1 MSLYIISQLLI
12 RPKDVVLVGDL
23 SHYAANMIF
32 QQSGAIIKTIPIDE
46 QGLDVDYIKTR
57 FVKGNAVFIFV
68 LRDYPTT
75 VSLTAERR
83 LKLAGQF
90 AIIEDDYDYDF
101 QFEGLAMLPMAAQM
115 QMEW

>member
-1 MSLYIISQLLI
+1 ML
-12 RPKDVVLVGDL
+12 P
-23 SHYAANMIF
+23 MIF

-57 FVKGNAVFIFV
+57 FGTIRCVYICAN
-68 LRDYPTT
+68 RDYPTT

-83 LKLAGQF
+83 LKLLQLAKEYQF

-101 QFEGLAMLPMAAQM
+101 QFEGLAMLPMASSDANGM
-115 QMEW
+115 VIFWEA